1 MKFLVPGKPQG
12 KARAR
17 TVVNSGRVHSF
28 TPEKTVLYENL
39 IKLCFE
45 QEKPKDWQPRCG
57 PVEMTVRAVFEVPKS
72 YSKKRRK
79 WCLECLERP
88 CVKPDTDNICKV
100 VCDALNGLAYVDDK
114 QIVKLTITKEY
125 GEHAGVEIEF

>member
-1 MKFLVPGKPQG
+1 MKFWVPGKPQG

-45 QEKPKDWQPRCG
+45 QEKQDGWNPRCG
-57 PVEMTVRAVFEVPKS
+57 PVEMTIRAVFEVPNS

-79 WCLECLERP
+79 WCLEGFERP

-125 GEHAGVEIEF
+125 GEQAGVEIEF